1 MEPLVFKIETQA
13 DDSGVRKYEKS
24 ISGLDVSSKKASGA
38 LKSFAQ
44 DIAQARD
51 GADVASATLGAFS
64 RILGSS
70 LAATGVIIAVKT
82 VIDGFS
88 KIDQAV
94 KESEKAVADAFAGM
108 EKAGEALS
116 FAEAVGQA
124 KSFET
129 TAYKI
134 REEIKKI
141 NESPMLNIIDGLMQS
156 TDRMRELVKQSEDQ
170 AIAIRRAGAESE
182 LAHLVRIKGL
192 DAEGKALAANERS
205 LQKELEGIDA
215 IKEAS
220 TALAVTQK
228 YAMQADEIRA
238 KFADERG
245 KAEADLGKQRQK
257 DLEDQIKKE
266 QALGEAQQ
274 KRFNELYEAE
284 IKSQEQTQKRIDAE
298 IKAEEERA
306 AKRATLVADVATAK
320 EEEGKAVAGAVPSVL
335 KFASGGSGSTSSGRP
350 TSLEVGVAAAGEREF
365 LAGQKEAAN
374 ALIDKTIAEIKAEK
388 VATGDTTSTGINE
401 ARNRL
406 IDEYKAEQK
415 ARGEASL
422 GIEGAT
428 KSVTK
433 STSALSDFDAS
444 TSKASSKTETFSTNL
459 SDLGTDFDGAMKS
472 ADMFSEGLLESSGNM
487 IGDFLKTGDSS
498 SSLGENFDNAS
509 ESVEDF
515 TGAIEEAV
523 GGVGGG
529 GGAGGGKGKKAQEK
543 GLNDIYKL
551 LDDNLKE
558 MRTYALVK

>member
-51 GADVASATLGAFS
+51 GADLASATLGAFS

-182 LAHLVRIKGL
+182 LAHLIRIKGL
-192 DAEGKALAANERS
+192 DAEGKALAANERA

-245 KAEADLGKQRQK
+245 KAEADLSKQRQK

-266 QALGEAQQ
+266 QALGQTQQ

-320 EEEGKAVAGAVPSVL
+320 EEEGKAVAGATPSIL
-335 KFASGGSGSTSSGRP
+335 KFASGGSGSTGSRRP
-350 TSLEVGVAAAGEREF
+350 TSLEVGVEAAGKREF
-365 LAGQKEAAN
+365 LAGQKQAAN
-374 ALIDKTIAEIKAEK
+374 AEIQRKIDQIKAEK
-388 VATGDTTSTGINE
+388 KATGDTTSTGINE

-415 ARGEASL
+415 ARGKASL

-433 STSALSDFDAS
+433 STSALSDFNAS
-444 TSKASSKTETFSTNL
+444 TSKASSKTATFSTNL

-472 ADMFSEGLLESSGNM
+472 ANMFSKGLLESSSNM
-487 IGDFLKTGDSS
+487 IGDFLKTGESS
-498 SSLGENFDNAS
+498 SNLGYDFNNAS
-509 ESVEDF
+509 QSVEDF
-515 TGAIEEAV
+515 TEAIKKS
-523 GGVGGG
+523 GGVAGALPSDGGG
-529 GGAGGGKGKKAQEK
+529 GDQK
-543 GLNDIYKL
+543 GLGDIYNL
-551 LDDNLKE
+551 LFQNLEE
-558 MRTYALVK
+558 MRTYAFVK

>member
-24 ISGLDVSSKKASGA
+24 IGGLDVSSRKASGA

-51 GADVASATLGAFS
+51 GADIASAALGAFS

-70 LAATGVIIAVKT
+70 LAATGVIVAVKT

-108 EKAGEALS
+108 EKAGKALS
-116 FAEAVGQA
+116 FAEAVSQA
-124 KSFET
+124 KTFEN

-156 TDRMRELVKQSEDQ
+156 TDRMRELAKQSEDQ
-170 AIAIRRAGAESE
+170 GIAIRKSGAESE
-182 LAHLVRIKGL
+182 LAYLIRIKGL
-192 DAEGKALAANERS
+192 NAEGKALAANELA

-245 KAEADLGKQRQK
+245 KAEADLSKQKQK
-257 DLEDQIKKE
+257 DLDEQIKKE
-266 QALGEAQQ
+266 RELEETQQ
-274 KRFNELYEAE
+274 KRFNELYNAE

-306 AKRATLVADVATAK
+306 AKRASLEADVAIAK
-320 EEEGKAVAGAVPSVL
+320 EEEQKAIGEAVPSIL
-335 KFASGGSGSTSSGRP
+335 KYASGGSGARGRETSSERGAR
-350 TSLEVGVAAAGEREF
+350 EAGER
-365 LAGQKEAAN
+365 AYITGRREAS
-374 ALIDKTIAEIKAEK
+374 DAEIQRTINVIKEEKKA
-388 VATGDTTSTGINE
+388 VGDTTSTGINE

-406 IDEYKAEQK
+406 IDIFKSEQK
-415 ARGEASL
+415 SRGSASI
-422 GIEGAT
+422 GIDRAT

-433 STSALSDFDAS
+433 STTALSDFNKSAS
-444 TSKASSKTETFSTNL
+444 EASSKTETFSTNL
-459 SDLGTDFDGAMKS
+459 SDLGTGFDDAMKS
-472 ADMFSEGLLESSGNM
+472 ADMFSSGLIENSGNM
-487 IGDFLKTGDSS
+487 ISDFLKTGDSS
-498 SSLGENFDNAS
+498 SELADDFDDAS
-509 ESVEDF
+509 KSVEDF
-515 TGAIEEAV
+515 NKRIKTSGGGAV
-523 GGVGGG
+523 GGGS
-529 GGAGGGKGKKAQEK
+529 ARGKSGEK
-543 GLNDIYKL
+543 GLGAIWEL
-551 LDDNLKE
+551 LNKNLTE

>member
-1 MEPLVFKIETQA
+1 MEPLIFKIETQA
-13 DDSGVRKYEKS
+13 DDSGVRKFDKS
-24 ISGLDVSSKKASGA
+24 VGGLDVSSKKASGA

-124 KSFET
+124 KTFES

-141 NESPMLNIIDGLMQS
+141 NESPLLNIIDGLMQS
-156 TDRMRELVKQSEDQ
+156 TDRMRELAKQSEDQ

-238 KFADERG
+238 KFADDRA
-245 KAEADLGKQRQK
+245 KVEADLSKQKQK
-257 DLEDQIKKE
+257 DLDDQIKKE
-266 QALGEAQQ
+266 KELGEAQQ
-274 KRFNELYEAE
+274 KRFNELYNAE
-284 IKSQEQTQKRIDAE
+284 LKAQDAIQKRIEANL
-298 IKAEEERA
+298 KAEAEAET
-306 AKRATLVADVATAK
+306 KRVSLTEDVAKTQ
-320 EEEGKAVAGAVPSVL
+320 EEEQRAIGGAVPSI
-335 KFASGGSGSTSSGRP
+335 ARQGTGGSGTKGRETSFEKGLRESA
-350 TSLEVGVAAAGEREF
+350 TREF
-365 LAGQKEAAN
+365 QKGAKEEADAVKQRIAN
-374 ALIDKTIAEIKAEK
+374 EINRENAAKGESRRVGAQSTEVQNRLKTISNAYNK
-388 VATGDTTSTGINE
+388 
-401 ARNRL
+401 
-406 IDEYKAEQK
+406 
-415 ARGEASL
+415 SL
-422 GIEGAT
+422 GQASIGTQEAT
-428 KSVTK
+428 KAVTK
-433 STSALSDFDAS
+433 STQALSDFYKAQG
-444 TSKASSKTETFSTNL
+444 KASFNTETFSTNL
-459 SDLGTDFDGAMKS
+459 SDLGTGFDGAMKS
-472 ADMFSEGLLESSGNM
+472 ADMFSSGLMENSGNM
-487 IGDFLKTGDSS
+487 IEDFLDTGESA
-498 SSLGENFDNAS
+498 SSLSEEFDKAS
-509 ESVEDF
+509 EAIDDF
-515 TGAIEEAV
+515 SKKTSA
-523 GGVGGG
+523 GGER
-529 GGAGGGKGKKAQEK
+529 GAGAGKGKGEGK
-543 GLNDIYKL
+543 GLGDIYDL
-551 LDDNLKE
+551 LEKNLTE
-558 MRTYALVK
+558 MRTYAFVK

>member
-82 VIDGFS
+82 VVDGFS

-108 EKAGEALS
+108 QKAGEALS

-124 KSFET
+124 KSFEN

-170 AIAIRRAGAESE
+170 AIAIRKAGAESE
-182 LAHLVRIKGL
+182 LAHLIRIKGL
-192 DAEGKALAANERS
+192 DAEGKALAANERL

-245 KAEADLGKQRQK
+245 KVEADLSKQRQK

-298 IKAEEERA
+298 IKAEEARA
-306 AKRATLVADVATAK
+306 AQGQELQQNLAQAEQGQKQNTA
-320 EEEGKAVAGAVPSVL
+320 EQAPSIAGSM
-335 KFASGGSGSTSSGRP
+335 SGGSASRGGGRP
-350 TSLEVGVAAAGEREF
+350 TSYEVGLEKARERAFATGRREAADAEVQRKIDQIKQERAAAGDTRFTGKTDAMNRMAE
-365 LAGQKEAAN
+365 EA
-374 ALIDKTIAEIKAEK
+374 IAAAKAQ
-388 VATGDTTSTGINE
+388 G
-401 ARNRL
+401 R
-406 IDEYKAEQK
+406 
-415 ARGEASL
+415 ASL
-422 GIEGAT
+422 GTNEMAESVKRAQTELSNFSKETPKATLDYGSELGKGMSELVPEFDRAQEG
-428 KSVTK
+428 V
-433 STSALSDFDAS
+433 D
-444 TSKASSKTETFSTNL
+444 N
-459 SDLGTDFDGAMKS
+459 
-472 ADMFSEGLLESSGNM
+472 FSEGLTENSGNM
-487 IGDFLKTGDSS
+487 IDDFLKTGDSS
-498 SSLGENFDNAS
+498 SNLGDDFDDAS
-509 ESVEDF
+509 QAVEDF
-515 TGAIEEAV
+515 TNRMQASGEGA
-523 GGVGGG
+523 GGG
-529 GGAGGGKGKKAQEK
+529 GGRGGKETK
-543 GLNDIYKL
+543 GLAGIYDL
-551 LDDNLKE
+551 LDKNLKE
-558 MRTYALVK
+558 MRTYAFVK

>member
-13 DDSGVRKYEKS
+13 DDSGVRKYQKS

-124 KSFET
+124 KSFEN

-134 REEIKKI
+134 REQIKKI

-215 IKEAS
+215 IKETS

-245 KAEADLGKQRQK
+245 KVEADLSKQRQK

-266 QALGEAQQ
+266 KELGEAQQ
-274 KRFNELYEAE
+274 KRFNELYDAE
-284 IKSQEQTQKRIDAE
+284 IKSQDQMQKRIDAE
-298 IKAEEERA
+298 LKAAQELADKQKALLDAQEEARS
-306 AKRATLVADVATAK
+306 RFP
-320 EEEGKAVAGAVPSVL
+320 AGEKGQMP
-335 KFASGGSGSTSSGRP
+335 GGGTTGGRPNIIGITTDTTQRP
-350 TSLEVGVAAAGEREF
+350 TSAEVGASQAINRAFLDGIRESTEALRQYTANQLKANG
-365 LAGQKEAAN
+365 LAHDENAVTNEMIRIQKELAFEKGKELNGIADFLKGVKKAAEDLYDFN
-374 ALIDKTIAEIKAEK
+374 NSIKEASKTTTHFQTTMQEIEPSFDKAIKSVTNLADSMTEN
-388 VATGDTTSTGINE
+388 TGDLVKNFLKTADSTLDLGKDMTSTGNE
-401 ARNRL
+401 
-406 IDEYKAEQK
+406 
-415 ARGEASL
+415 
-422 GIEGAT
+422 
-428 KSVTK
+428 
-433 STSALSDFDAS
+433 
-444 TSKASSKTETFSTNL
+444 
-459 SDLGTDFDGAMKS
+459 SDLLGKSFTDLSKV
-472 ADMFSEGLLESSGNM
+472 ADNLTDKLDKDRKADKGNETLDKIHILLEN
-487 IGDFLKTGDSS
+487 
-498 SSLGENFDNAS
+498 
-509 ESVEDF
+509 
-515 TGAIEEAV
+515 
-523 GGVGGG
+523 
-529 GGAGGGKGKKAQEK
+529 
-543 GLNDIYKL
+543 
-551 LDDNLKE
+551 NLKE
-558 MRTYALVK
+558 MRTYAFVK

>member
-24 ISGLDVSSKKASGA
+24 ISGLDVSSRKAAGA

-116 FAEAVGQA
+116 FAEAVSQA
-124 KSFET
+124 KTFEN

-156 TDRMRELVKQSEDQ
+156 TDRMRELAKQSEDQ
-170 AIAIRRAGAESE
+170 GIAIRKAGAESE

-192 DAEGKALAANERS
+192 DAEGKALAANERA

-245 KAEADLGKQRQK
+245 KAEADLSKQKQK
-257 DLEDQIKKE
+257 DLDEQIKKE
-266 QALGEAQQ
+266 RELEETQQ
-274 KRFNELYEAE
+274 KRFNELYNAE

-298 IKAEEERA
+298 LKAEEAKAARKQELQQNLVEAEESQKQNTAEQALSLAGSMSGGSASRGGGRKTSYEVGLENAQERAFQKGRTEAADAEIQRKIDQIKQERA
-306 AKRATLVADVATAK
+306 AAGDTRFTGKTDAMNRMA
-320 EEEGKAVAGAVPSVL
+320 EEAL
-335 KFASGGSGSTSSGRP
+335 
-350 TSLEVGVAAAGEREF
+350 AAA
-365 LAGQKEAAN
+365 EAQ
-374 ALIDKTIAEIKAEK
+374 
-388 VATGDTTSTGINE
+388 G
-401 ARNRL
+401 
-406 IDEYKAEQK
+406 
-415 ARGEASL
+415 
-422 GIEGAT
+422 
-428 KSVTK
+428 
-433 STSALSDFDAS
+433 
-444 TSKASSKTETFSTNL
+444 KASSGTNEMAESVKRAQTELSNFSKKAPQAAL
-459 SDLGTDFDGAMKS
+459 DYGSELGKGMSELVPEFDKAQKGV
-472 ADMFSEGLLESSGNM
+472 DNFSEGLTENSGNM
-487 IGDFLKTGDSS
+487 IDDFLKTGDSS
-498 SSLGENFDNAS
+498 SELADDFDDAS
-509 ESVEDF
+509 KSVEDF
-515 TGAIEEAV
+515 NERIKTSGEGAAS
-523 GGVGGG
+523 
-529 GGAGGGKGKKAQEK
+529 GGAASKKSGER
-543 GLNDIYKL
+543 GLGDIYTL
-551 LDDNLKE
+551 LDENLKE